1 MPSPFPGEAG
11 TEKRGSRR
19 QTPVDYA
26 LMQRVFPFFLD
37 AAWITIL
44 LSVLTALLGVTC
56 AILGTAARLSRFP
69 LLRFLGAAYVSLFR
83 GTPAL
88 IQLFILYFGGPQ
100 IGIQLD
106 AFEAGVIGLGVNVG
120 AYMTE
125 TMRGAIISV
134 DKGQGEAARTLGMS
148 KWQAMRNVVL
158 PQAMRLMIRPL
169 GVNLN
174 TLIKSTALVAA
185 ISVVELTYTAQR
197 YIGSTYKPFEM
208 FLIAGLLYMIII
220 YVVGLAVTW
229 ADRKA
234 RLN

>member
-1 MPSPFPGEAG
+1 MDIE
-11 TEKRGSRR
+11 
-19 QTPVDYA
+19 
-26 LMQRVFPFFLD
+26 LMQRVYPFFLQ
-37 AAWITIL
+37 AAWVTIQ
-44 LSVLTALLGVTC
+44 LSVLTALLGLTC
-56 AILGTAARLSRFP
+56 GALGAAMRLSRLAVF
-69 LLRFLGAAYVSLFR
+69 RFLGAAYVSVFR

-125 TMRGAIISV
+125 TIRGAIISIP
-134 DKGQGEAARTLGMS
+134 KGQREAARTLGLS
-148 KWQAMRNVVL
+148 RWQAFYNAIL
-158 PQAMRLMIRPL
+158 PQAARLMVRPL

-174 TLIKSTALVAA
+174 MLIKSTALVAA

-208 FLIAGLLYMIII
+208 FLLAGLLYMVII
-220 YVVGLAVTW
+220 YVTGRAVAW
-229 ADRKA
+229 LDR
-234 RLN
+234 RVQIN

>member
-1 MPSPFPGEAG
+1 
-11 TEKRGSRR
+11 
-19 QTPVDYA
+19 VDYA
-26 LMQRVFPFFLD
+26 LMQRVFPFFLE

-56 AILGTAARLSRFP
+56 AMLGTAARLSRFP
-69 LLRFLGAAYVSLFR
+69 VLRFLGAAYVSVFR

-148 KWQAMRNVVL
+148 KWQAMRNVIL

>member
-1 MPSPFPGEAG
+1 
-11 TEKRGSRR
+11 
-19 QTPVDYA
+19 
-26 LMQRVFPFFLD
+26 MQRVFPFFVE
-37 AAWITIL
+37 AAWTTIL
-44 LSVLTALLGVTC
+44 LSVLTAALGLFC
-56 AILGTAARLSRFP
+56 AVLGTAARLSRFVGV
-69 LLRFLGAAYVSLFR
+69 RFLGAAYVSLFR

-106 AFEAGVIGLGVNVG
+106 AFEAGVIGLGINVG

-125 TMRGAIISV
+125 TIRGAIIAV
-134 DKGQGEAARTLGMS
+134 DRGQAEAARTLGMS
-148 KWQAMRNVVL
+148 RWQAMRNVIL

-169 GVNLN
+169 GVNIN
-174 TLIKSTALVAA
+174 ALIKSTALVAA

-208 FLIAGLLYMIII
+208 FLIAGVLYMIII
-220 YVVGLAVTW
+220 YVVGLGIAW

-234 RLN
+234 RLT

>member
-1 MPSPFPGEAG
+1 
-11 TEKRGSRR
+11 
-19 QTPVDYA
+19 
-26 LMQRVFPFFLD
+26 MQRVFPFFLD
-37 AAWITIL
+37 AAWTTIT
-44 LSVLTALLGVTC
+44 LSVLTAALGLAC
-56 AILGTAARLSRFP
+56 AIVGTSARLSRFA
-69 LLRFLGAAYVSLFR
+69 LLRFLGATYVSLFR

-106 AFEAGVIGLGVNVG
+106 AFAAGVIGLGVNVG

-125 TMRGAIISV
+125 TMRGAIIAV
-134 DKGQGEAARTLGMS
+134 DRGQGEAARTLGMS
-148 KWQAMRNVVL
+148 RWQAMRNVIL

-169 GVNLN
+169 GVNIN
-174 TLIKSTALVAA
+174 ALIKSTALVAA

-220 YVVGLAVTW
+220 YVVGQGISW